1 MTARDDVRE
10 AIVIGSGPAG
20 YTAALCTAR
29 AELRPLVFGGAIFVG
44 GALTTTTGVENF
56 PGFPEGIDGPD
67 LMAHMRAQAEKFGAE
82 TVERGLLPVDQCAGT
97 GGRDLHP

>member
-1 MTARDDVRE
+1 MATSDGVRE
-10 AIVIGSGPAG
+10 VVIGSGPAG
-20 YTAALCTAR
+20 YTTAHYTAR

-44 GALTTTTGVENF
+44 GALTTTTEVENF

-67 LMAHMRAQAEKFGAE
+67 LMANMRAQAEKFGAK
-82 TVERGLLPVDQCAGT
+82 TVERGLLPADQCAGT